1 VKEMAENGFQRGM
14 LVGGARFTPASS
26 KYAKV
31 SGVELVEG
39 HYASFDLF
47 SHEMVPGHM
56 IA

>member
-1 VKEMAENGFQRGM
+1 MKEMAENGFQRGM